1 MPKSAN
7 VETLYPEH
15 LEAETPSKTS
25 PAIGF
30 LKVLLAVIWWVGW
43 PFLIIFTLILLYACV
58 ALLGVESA
66 QNAFESIT
74 PLTAVISLASV
85 IVITAVFL
93 TIVAQLRQICK
104 TLMTGDP
111 FVPSNARRLRIIWIA
126 VAGGEVLRLL
136 STFII
141 SKVSQGSDDMPE
153 VATDL
158 RIYVW
163 FMVLALI
170 ILAEVFREGARMRQD
185 AKLTV

>member
-1 MPKSAN
+1 MPKDMN
-7 VETLYPEH
+7 VETLYADDEI
-15 LEAETPSKTS
+15 TSKAS

-30 LKVLLAVIWWVGW
+30 LKILLSVIWWIGW
-43 PFLIIFTLILLYACV
+43 PFLIIFTLIFLYACV

-85 IVITAVFL
+85 IVIAAVFL
-93 TIVAQLRQICK
+93 IIVAQLRQICK

-111 FVPSNARRLRIIWIA
+111 FVPANARRLRIIWIA
-126 VAGGEVLRLL
+126 VAGGEVLRLI
-136 STFII
+136 STIII
-141 SKVSQGSDDMPE
+141 SKVSQNSDEGLE

-170 ILAEVFREGARMRQD
+170 ILAEVFREGARLRLEQ
-185 AKLTV
+185 KLTV